1 MVKKTIGKINSD
13 DLWEIIAKNYEFIE
27 GAQMSNS
34 FIILMALNQKNHK
47 HNSNIRKIAIN
58 SKGQL
63 YKVSEAA
70 AEPSSVPR
78 GSTLLAN
85 KYPIRLFLISVF
97 SFYYISEF

>member
-47 HNSNIRKIAIN
+47 HNSNIRKN
-58 SKGQL
+58 FNKF
-63 YKVSEAA
+63 KK
-70 AEPSSVPR
+70 SVIQSFW
-78 GSTLLAN
+78 STQRF
-85 KYPIRLFLISVF
+85 IR
-97 SFYYISEF
+97 E